1 VGYSLLR
8 TSVFPVPASGTQAV
22 KVVYEHI
29 LPSSGGRLEY
39 VLPRTQRLADSNVPF
54 TIDMRIRSTGPISAV
69 YSPTHPIVATRKGS
83 NDVRVT
89 LESRGRR
96 EPGAFLLTILPQR
109 GDVTATLLAHP
120 DPVDGGGTFLLL
132 AGLPADAKKETTT
145 TVKREVT
152 LVLDRSGSMRGKKI
166 EQAKAALLQVLQG
179 LAEGERFNIITY
191 NGAVEKFSETS
202 VVKNADTE
210 ARARTYIGSIE
221 ATGGTNLHGA
231 VLEALRSPPPAEG
244 HALVILL
251 SDGLPTVGVT
261 GEMAIRDAV
270 KKANVHER
278 RLFTFGVGH
287 DVNVPLLDR
296 LSETS
301 RGSMTCVRPA
311 ENVEEK
317 VSVLFEKLAGP
328 LFTSPSLVC
337 LDPAGNTD
345 TRATTDVMPRLL
357 PDLYGG
363 DRLVVM
369 GRYRDADGL
378 RFRLAGEYQGEKRAF
393 EFRFSL
399 EKASTRNAFVP
410 RLWASRKIALL
421 IDALRQS
428 GATSA
433 EVGAAAHAA
442 APMHASRARPPA
454 AVVAAPMD
462 PKTKELVDEIVRL
475 SVKYGIL
482 TEYTSFLALEGTD
495 LTASDKN
502 AVSANGNINELARNK
517 RSGGHAMS
525 QQGNVAAQRGQ
536 TFLNGRNRFNDRNMN
551 GVENAAVQQ
560 IDDLSFFRRGNR
572 WLDARIASQNKTPK
586 PDEVVE
592 FGTDRFNE
600 ILAKL
605 VASNRQGVLSLGGE
619 ALFEVDGKIVSV
631 KFPESKQTEAQTRE
645 GK

>member
-1 VGYSLLR
+1 MHVRTIVLVTLVAALAACAAPSAVAQDAGPGVVTVAPQVWASSRARATVAAPVTVTGVEAGVDVRQGVATTTLLVRLANPAARDQEATLLLCLPIGASVRAFDFQGKADEPTAEILPATAARDTYNSIVARLRDPALLEFVGYSLLR

-22 KVVYEHI
+22 KVLYEHI

-287 DVNVPLLDR
+287 DVNVPLL
-296 LSETS
+296 
-301 RGSMTCVRPA
+301 
-311 ENVEEK
+311 
-317 VSVLFEKLAGP
+317 
-328 LFTSPSLVC
+328 
-337 LDPAGNTD
+337 
-345 TRATTDVMPRLL
+345 
-357 PDLYGG
+357 
-363 DRLVVM
+363 
-369 GRYRDADGL
+369 
-378 RFRLAGEYQGEKRAF
+378 
-393 EFRFSL
+393 
-399 EKASTRNAFVP
+399 
-410 RLWASRKIALL
+410 
-421 IDALRQS
+421 
-428 GATSA
+428 
-433 EVGAAAHAA
+433 
-442 APMHASRARPPA
+442 
-454 AVVAAPMD
+454 
-462 PKTKELVDEIVRL
+462 
-475 SVKYGIL
+475 
-482 TEYTSFLALEGTD
+482 
-495 LTASDKN
+495 
-502 AVSANGNINELARNK
+502 
-517 RSGGHAMS
+517 
-525 QQGNVAAQRGQ
+525 
-536 TFLNGRNRFNDRNMN
+536 
-551 GVENAAVQQ
+551 
-560 IDDLSFFRRGNR
+560 
-572 WLDARIASQNKTPK
+572 
-586 PDEVVE
+586 
-592 FGTDRFNE
+592 
-600 ILAKL
+600 
-605 VASNRQGVLSLGGE
+605 
-619 ALFEVDGKIVSV
+619 
-631 KFPESKQTEAQTRE
+631 
-645 GK
+645 